1 MSQHMYENPHAKI
14 LQNPKLSLLGSQ
26 ELLCPALLDLKP
38 HHQARLQQAT
48 PVTLE
53 SVNPH
58 MSPPCPSSATSP
70 QLSKATFYSNSENA
84 LPSFE
89 SLLLSSR

>member
-1 MSQHMYENPHAKI
+1 MYENPAANI

-38 HHQARLQQAT
+38 HHQASLQQAT

-58 MSPPCPSSATSP
+58 TSLPCPSPATSP
-70 QLSKATFYSNSENA
+70 QFSKVTF
-84 LPSFE
+84 
-89 SLLLSSR
+89 